1 MALFGQLTKPAKEL
15 PLIDVSNPDIV
26 MELLEELAITVST
39 SEWIKANEPYHPE
52 AADIHDQ
59 AQDVY
64 SDLLGIF
71 QGKVRDKRV
80 NRKVHWAGDP
90 LREHLS
96 RHEVEVE
103 GGAGLVEQVGD
114 GRRGD
119 GETGA
124 DAGEAVGLREGAHD
138 DDVTPLAHVLHRVGL
153 VVGEVDVGLVDGDDD
168 VVGHLRHEVIELL
181 LVHHRAQWVGRV
193 GDEDEARLGRDGA
206 QHAHEVVRPVGLV
219 LDLDVLGAEEFAHNG
234 VHREAVAGG
243 DEGQTLMQEGVAEQL
258 DDLAAAAAHDGLL
271 EAHAEVGRDAAA
283 QIEARAVGVDMSTG
297 GSALHGLHRLG
308 RGPERIFVGCQL
320 HDVCGVHPQ
329 LAGGLF
335 NGLAGLVG
343 DQVQNIGVRVRSN
356 AHDAQHYIPPR
367 EKLKS

>member
-103 GGAGLVEQVGD
+103 GD
-114 GRRGD
+114 
-119 GETGA
+119 
-124 DAGEAVGLREGAHD
+124 
-138 DDVTPLAHVLHRVGL
+138 
-153 VVGEVDVGLVDGDDD
+153 
-168 VVGHLRHEVIELL
+168 VIEFALQRFL
-181 LVHHRAQWVGRV
+181 RAFL
-193 GDEDEARLGRDGA
+193 EHARA
-206 QHAHEVVRPVGLV
+206 P
-219 LDLDVLGAEEFAHNG
+219 
-234 VHREAVAGG
+234 
-243 DEGQTLMQEGVAEQL
+243 QEGRESISRK
-258 DDLAAAAAHDGLL
+258 
-271 EAHAEVGRDAAA
+271 EYY
-283 QIEARAVGVDMSTG
+283 S
-297 GSALHGLHRLG
+297 
-308 RGPERIFVGCQL
+308 RG
-320 HDVCGVHPQ
+320 
-329 LAGGLF
+329 
-335 NGLAGLVG
+335 
-343 DQVQNIGVRVRSN
+343 
-356 AHDAQHYIPPR
+356 
-367 EKLKS
+367 